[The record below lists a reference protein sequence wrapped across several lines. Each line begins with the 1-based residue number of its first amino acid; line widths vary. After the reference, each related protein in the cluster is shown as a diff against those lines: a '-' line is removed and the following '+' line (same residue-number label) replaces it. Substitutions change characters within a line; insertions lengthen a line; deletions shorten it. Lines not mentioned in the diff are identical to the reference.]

1 MTKQELYNRLSAAG
15 IRLAPLEN
23 YTFKELSALMAP
35 YHKQHPEPSVPQEQ
49 SEPVPEEE
57 LYLYFPHSF
66 WCEAMQRSYRQGY
79 YHTSDLQEYAILKK
93 YEAKGETHE

>member
-23 YTFKELSALMAP
+23 YTFKELSTLMAP
-35 YHKQHPEPSVPQEQ
+35 YHKQHPEPSINQE
-49 SEPVPEEE
+49 PEETALAEE
-57 LYLYFPHSF
+57 LCLYFEYSF
-66 WCEAMQRSYRQGY
+66 WCEELQKSYRQGY
-79 YHTSDLQEYAILKK
+79 YHPADLQEYAILKK